1 MTISDILL
9 IVFSVTVIPGLY
21 LLGCYS
27 RMAQREE
34 AAEKGKK

>member
-27 RMAQREE
+27 RKAQRED
-34 AAEKGKK
+34 ATCTDRL